1 MERKYKIRLQRK
13 SGVWFACTE
22 WDARHFDIVTTVVAI
37 GDTPEQAYN
46 EWQRL
51 AGMAGS
57 CRGEEEYV
65 LTWEWLFIIPLAVS
79 VLVWIFG

>member
-13 SGVWFACTE
+13 LGVWYAHTE
-22 WDARHFDIVTTVVAI
+22 FIQGVFDMETCIIAI
-37 GDTPEQAYN
+37 RDTPEQAYN

-51 AGMAGS
+51 AGRRKERNKEEMYTWLWIVVPFVVAG
-57 CRGEEEYV
+57 
-65 LTWEWLFIIPLAVS
+65 

>member
-13 SGVWFACTE
+13 SGVWYAHTE
-22 WDARHFDIVTTVVAI
+22 WDAGQFDIETTIIAM

-46 EWQRL
+46 EWERL
-51 AGMAGS
+51 VGRRKESRKENAYVWLWLIVPSLIAG
-57 CRGEEEYV
+57 
-65 LTWEWLFIIPLAVS
+65 

>member
-1 MERKYKIRLQRK
+1 MERKYKIKLQRN

-22 WDARHFDIVTTVVAI
+22 WDAGQIDIETTIIAM

-51 AGMAGS
+51 AGRRNERNREEMYTWVWIVVPSFVAG
-57 CRGEEEYV
+57 
-65 LTWEWLFIIPLAVS
+65 
-79 VLVWIFG
+79 VLVWIFR

>member
-13 SGVWFACTE
+13 AGVWFACTE
-22 WDARHFDIVTTVVAI
+22 WDAGQIDIETTIIAI

-51 AGMAGS
+51 AGRCKERNREETYIWLWIVVPSVVAG
-57 CRGEEEYV
+57 
-65 LTWEWLFIIPLAVS
+65 

>member
-1 MERKYKIRLQRK
+1 MERKYKVRLQRK
-13 SGVWFACTE
+13 AGVWFACTE
-22 WDARHFDIVTTVVAI
+22 WGARHFDIVTTVVAI

-51 AGMAGS
+51 AGRCKERDREEMYTWLWIVVPSVVAG
-57 CRGEEEYV
+57 
-65 LTWEWLFIIPLAVS
+65 